1 MKLQAGTART
11 IAGALLVGLFV
22 TPLQAQRAHIGAH
35 GGYNFDR
42 DRGLAGAQMLLP
54 IAPSIELYPS
64 FDYYVAS
71 GGSLLAFSGDLKVR
85 VPMAPATDFYFG
97 GGVNLLHSSA
107 GGAGTTDT
115 GWDLLFGLESRRG
128 VTHPYLE
135 GRSLQHGGSQ
145 FQLLVGLNITLY

>member
-1 MKLQAGTART
+1 MKLQARTAV
-11 IAGALLVGLFV
+11 AGALLAGLLAA
-22 TPLQAQRAHIGAH
+22 PLQAQRAHIGAH

-64 FDYYVAS
+64 FDYYVAT
-71 GGSLLAFSGDLKVR
+71 GGSLLAFNGDVKVR
-85 VPMAPATDFYFG
+85 FPVAPATDLYFG
-97 GGVNLLHSSA
+97 GGVNVFHSSA
-107 GGAGTTDT
+107 GGASATDT

-135 GRSLQHGGSQ
+135 GRSLRHGVSQ
-145 FQLLVGLNITLY
+145 FQLLAGLNITLY